1 MGIDSSGNGV
11 VVEALFVVFYLA
23 DWWVQY
29 FDGPCCG
36 FVDLMG

>member
-11 VVEALFVVFYLA
+11 VVEPLFVVFRLA
-23 DWWVQY
+23 DLWVQY

-36 FVDLMG
+36 FVDFMG